1 MDMEAAE
8 AGSDVIQ
15 SPYDHKEFSQT
26 LAQLWPHLFAPGVYL
41 PLQLRIE
48 KALRE
53 DAAQRGVYVSANKL
67 RKFLARHCKHRSYLR
82 ALADGGPRHGV
93 NGEATKLILAEHMAS
108 AGLRLAKPKKNKN

>member
-1 MDMEAAE
+1 MNIEALE
-8 AGSDVIQ
+8 ADPGLCQ
-15 SPYDHKEFSQT
+15 PPYDHKEFSQT

-48 KALRE
+48 KVLRD

-67 RKFLARHCKHRSYLR
+67 RKFLARHCSHRAYLR
-82 ALADGGPRHGV
+82 ALTEGGPRHGV

-108 AGLRLAKPKKNKN
+108 AGLRLEKSKKRKA